1 MEKSKV
7 YFTDFRTPHSGMSI
21 PQKLQ
26 KLIKKAGIGDINF
39 EKQFAAIKIH
49 FGEPGNI
56 SYLRPN
62 FAKAVVDV
70 IKELGTCAT
79 LATTCK
85 WISHNVDLRLFLRL
99 LFPEQNRR
107 FLIRKNGP

>member
-70 IKELGTCAT
+70 IKELGGKPFLTDCNTLLLVVVKKRWNISTALMKMASLRSALVAT
-79 LATTCK
+79 
-85 WISHNVDLRLFLRL
+85 
-99 LFPEQNRR
+99 
-107 FLIRKNGP
+107 

>member
-26 KLIKKAGIGDINF
+26 KLIKKAGIGNINF

-49 FGEPGNI
+49 FGEPGNLA
-56 SYLRPN
+56 YRKHPHPR
-62 FAKAVVDV
+62 AP
-70 IKELGTCAT
+70 GTAGE
-79 LATTCK
+79 
-85 WISHNVDLRLFLRL
+85 NV
-99 LFPEQNRR
+99 EQS
-107 FLIRKNGP
+107 GV